1 MSIQQASTLD
11 SKHSLSLMKRIDW
24 RRFSMRLGTA
34 LMAMAIGFG
43 AVYWAAVLM
52 LGPDQKARYTW
63 SADVQF
69 LFSGVSQGQYPN
81 GMPFSASDLI
91 SETILARAL
100 ATLDQ
105 LDPELTPSQLA
116 NQVAIT
122 AYFPRANEVIQAYE
136 SKLND
141 DLTQVEVEELERA
154 FQSEL
159 SRGVRGQASLV
170 LTHSDPSFP
179 GQAILEAIP
188 EAWAQYVRDELKTL
202 STDRIIFSSQVM
214 DERVFEDTD
223 FIAAYGLIRDQIN
236 LLKKNLMVLG
246 EEANSGL
253 VRDPVS
259 GRRLADIE
267 AQAEQ
272 LESLYLDNL
281 LSQVVG
287 LGLTRNP
294 ERTLAFIEAR
304 SQALQRQAVLLAQ
317 KSAEIDQALKDY
329 SRVESDGTGGVG
341 SSRVGATGDAFLDR
355 LVALGVESGD
365 LAFRQ
370 TLTRER
376 LGFDL
381 EATTVRSELARL
393 AVLSDSVASMN
404 SAERQAMADEAELV
418 DAISQAFDEIIREL
432 RAMFDATTGIAEQ
445 MDVLQLA
452 GDGSLY
458 RINHVSGEPVALASM
473 FSPATTYWFWVFMVA
488 LALGVVALV
497 SMQEMLDIIGKRR
510 RMKRS

>member
-1 MSIQQASTLD
+1 MSTQQASMLD
-11 SKHSLSLMKRIDW
+11 SKHSLSLMERIDW
-24 RRFSMRLGTA
+24 RRFSMRLGA
-34 LMAMAIGFG
+34 GLGAMVLGF
-43 AVYWAAVLM
+43 AVVYWLAVLL
-52 LGPDQKARYTW
+52 LGPEQKPRSTW

-69 LFSGVSQGQYPN
+69 LFSGVAQGQYPN
-81 GMPFSASDLI
+81 GMAFSASDLI
-91 SETILARAL
+91 SETVLARAL

-105 LDPELTPSQLA
+105 VDPELTPRQLA
-116 NQVAIT
+116 NQLAIT
-122 AYFPRANEVIQAYE
+122 AYFPRANEVIEAYE
-136 SKLND
+136 ARLND

-188 EAWAQYVRDELKTL
+188 QAWSQYVRDELKTL
-202 STDRIIFSSQVM
+202 STDRIIYSSEVM

-267 AQAEQ
+267 AQADQ

-294 ERTLAFIEAR
+294 DRTLAFIEAR
-304 SQALQRQAVLLAQ
+304 SQALQRQAELLAQ
-317 KSAEIDQALKDY
+317 KSAEIDQALRDY
-329 SRVESDGTGGVG
+329 SRIESDGAEGMA

-381 EATTVRSELARL
+381 EATTVRSELTRL
-393 AVLSDSVASMN
+393 AALSDSVSSMN
-404 SAERQAMADEAELV
+404 AAQRQTMTDEAELV
-418 DAISQAFDEIIREL
+418 DAISQAFDEIIQEL
-432 RAMFDATTGIAEQ
+432 RAMFDATNGIAEQ

-458 RINHVSGEPVALASM
+458 RINHVSSEPVALASL
-473 FSPATTYWFWVFMVA
+473 FSPATMYWFWVFVVA
-488 LALGVVALV
+488 LALGVIALV
-497 SMQEMLDIIGKRR
+497 SIQEMLDIIAKRR